1 MYLDDFKLQQV
12 YNIPVD
18 YANESVRIEGINGS
32 NLSEA
37 VIGNPFFFALKCSA
51 NVTPTVTYNGQLLS
65 PNKSGIY
72 CIPSVVSGQ
81 AIMVST
87 IGQTDAQNHA
97 PGRTPDGLDLT
108 TYNASVYSQNFTES
122 NTVYQEA
129 VMFSRSADDHTLY
142 PDWDQTTKKLL
153 YPVDDVISVRSND
166 LKTFYVK
173 DVDYKINDDG
183 TLTWLEGS
191 KIPLYTG
198 RFILSAE
205 DPQPDTPDDMYS
217 SDTSTTK
224 YYGLD
229 ATKSQEEQTWGL
241 NLMNDEQH
249 EKFTVYVTYRHT
261 REWDGVD
268 YSSGVEKQGYDLA
281 PLYQKAQS
289 GEPLNVLVYGA
300 STATGWSS
308 SGRNMNYELLNDK
321 KVDGETVYSWIAKGS
336 GIALPYA
343 PTFFEQATQSFV
355 EQNGNNNLINYY
367 NIARGGQNASWGAA
381 KLRERV
387 EEMNKHYGSTIIPDL
402 IYIKFA
408 GNDSVTTP
416 ESYKSSMTSMV
427 NQFRE
432 LYPEASIVLISG
444 KINNERSGRVYG
456 KYHDNMFALERAL
469 ESIADV
475 TENCIVA
482 KTTSVWNEIVKV
494 KDYTD
499 YLSNNINHANDFWA
513 KTTAGIIAES
523 MQKPATNEVEAR
535 QSEIEN
541 AFTFNGT
548 AIRAAGT
555 NIKQALRF
563 KTTVDESILA
573 ENALTGNVTII
584 EYGFVALNKA
594 LLNGTEL
601 TLESTYEKNGT
612 TVAAPQKAAYNK
624 ANGTD
629 IVFAQNG
636 SSKIFTAALT
646 GITEDR
652 YSTEYAVRVY
662 VKLSNGEVHYDGE
675 TAYMSIYQCAALAF
689 DAVGDENEYAYID
702 TAGNRWNESY
712 ETRSYLFENIL
723 KGQTVGGKVY
733 NTAPLAANQ

>member
-1 MYLDDFKLQQV
+1 MYLDDFKLLQV
-12 YNIPVD
+12 YNIPVT
-18 YANESVRIEGINGS
+18 YENESVRIEGANGS
-32 NLSEA
+32 VLSEA
-37 VIGNPFFFALKCSA
+37 VVGNPVSFALKCSA
-51 NVTPTVTYNGQLLS
+51 GVTPVVAYNGQQLL
-65 PNKSGIY
+65 PGRTGNY
-72 CIPSVVSGQ
+72 YIPAVIRGQ
-81 AIMVST
+81 AITVT
-87 IGQTDAQNHA
+87 TTGQTAAQTHA
-97 PGRTPDGLDLT
+97 PGKTPEGLDLT
-108 TYNASVYSQNFTES
+108 TYNAAVYGQNFTKG

-129 VMFSRSADDHTLY
+129 VMFSRSADDPTLY

-153 YPVDDVISVRSND
+153 YPVEDVISVRSND

-300 STATGWSS
+300 STATGCAS
-308 SGRNMNYELLNDK
+308 SGRNMNYELLNDT
-321 KVDGETVYSWIAKGS
+321 KVDGETVYSWKEKGN
-336 GIALPYA
+336 GIAAPYA

-355 EQNGNNNLINYY
+355 EQNGNNNAINYY
-367 NIARGGQNASWGAA
+367 NIARGGQTASWGAA
-381 KLRERV
+381 KLKERV

-408 GNDSVTTP
+408 GNDSATTP
-416 ESYKSSMTSMV
+416 ESFKASMTSMV

-456 KYHDNMFALERAL
+456 KYHDNVFALERVL

-475 TENCIVA
+475 TENC
-482 KTTSVWNEIVKV
+482 
-494 KDYTD
+494 
-499 YLSNNINHANDFWA
+499 
-513 KTTAGIIAES
+513 
-523 MQKPATNEVEAR
+523 
-535 QSEIEN
+535 
-541 AFTFNGT
+541 NGT
-548 AIRAAGT
+548 H
-555 NIKQALRF
+555 
-563 KTTVDESILA
+563 
-573 ENALTGNVTII
+573 
-584 EYGFVALNKA
+584 YGFLRRKR
-594 LLNGTEL
+594 G
-601 TLESTYEKNGT
+601 
-612 TVAAPQKAAYNK
+612 
-624 ANGTD
+624 
-629 IVFAQNG
+629 
-636 SSKIFTAALT
+636 
-646 GITEDR
+646 
-652 YSTEYAVRVY
+652 
-662 VKLSNGEVHYDGE
+662 
-675 TAYMSIYQCAALAF
+675 
-689 DAVGDENEYAYID
+689 
-702 TAGNRWNESY
+702 
-712 ETRSYLFENIL
+712 
-723 KGQTVGGKVY
+723 
-733 NTAPLAANQ
+733 